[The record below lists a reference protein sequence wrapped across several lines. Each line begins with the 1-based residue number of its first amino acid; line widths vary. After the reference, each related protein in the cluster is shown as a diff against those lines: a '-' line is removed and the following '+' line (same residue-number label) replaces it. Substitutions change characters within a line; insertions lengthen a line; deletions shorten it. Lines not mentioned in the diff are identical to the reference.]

1 MDNVAA
7 LLGEMLA
14 SIRPVVGRG
23 SVIIFVCAVLVMA
36 ASFID
41 MWTGIE
47 AARANKERIS
57 SRALRKTVAKIV
69 DYLRV
74 VMFAVLVDVL
84 GLFFPWYALPYC
96 AMLCTLGIL
105 LIEGKSVL
113 ENFRRKRSHAADVV
127 EMVARIVECGSVK
140 DAEDI
145 IRLLKES
152 GGHAPEG
159 GGGQDTGAKS

>member
-1 MDNVAA
+1 MSAGVAEMVAA
-7 LLGEMLA
+7 A
-14 SIRPVVGRG
+14 VPVVGRG
-23 SVIIFVCAVLVMA
+23 SVIIFTCSVLVMA
-36 ASFID
+36 AAFID

-57 SRALRKTVAKIV
+57 SRSLRKTVAKIV

-74 VMFAVLVDVL
+74 IMFAVLVDVL

-96 AMLCTLGIL
+96 AILCTLGIL
-105 LIEGKSVL
+105 LIEGRSVL

-145 IRLLKES
+145 IELLKKNQEKEDKPK
-152 GGHAPEG
+152 GKEA
-159 GGGQDTGAKS
+159 

>member
-1 MDNVAA
+1 MIIEFFTGVAPIVA
-7 LLGEMLA
+7 
-14 SIRPVVGRG
+14 RG
-23 SVIIFVCAVLVMA
+23 SVIVFVCSVLVMA
-36 ASFID
+36 AAFID

-74 VMFAVLVDVL
+74 LMFAVLIDVL

-96 AMLCTLGIL
+96 VILCTLGIL
-105 LIEGKSVL
+105 LIEGKSVI

-127 EMVARIVECGSVK
+127 DMVGRIIDCVDNK
-140 DAEDI
+140 DAEELI
-145 IRLLKES
+145 TLIKEKEKRAED
-152 GGHAPEG
+152 G
-159 GGGQDTGAKS
+159 K

>member
-1 MDNVAA
+1 MDNVAT

>member
-1 MDNVAA
+1 MSGGVAEMVAA
-7 LLGEMLA
+7 A
-14 SIRPVVGRG
+14 VPVVGRG

-36 ASFID
+36 AAFID

-47 AARANKERIS
+47 AAKANKERIS
-57 SRALRKTVAKIV
+57 SRSLRKTVAKIV

-74 VMFAVLVDVL
+74 IMFAVLVDVL

-96 AMLCTLGIL
+96 AVIVTLGIL

-127 EMVARIVECGSVK
+127 EMVARIIECGSVK
-140 DAEDI
+140 DAEEI
-145 IRLLKES
+145 IRLLKEAVP
-152 GGHAPEG
+152 GKAAGEA
-159 GGGQDTGAKS
+159 AKGKEA

>member
-1 MDNVAA
+1 MSGGVAEMVAA
-7 LLGEMLA
+7 A
-14 SIRPVVGRG
+14 VPVVGRG

-36 ASFID
+36 AAFID

-47 AARANKERIS
+47 AAKANKERIS
-57 SRALRKTVAKIV
+57 SRSLRKTVAKIV

-74 VMFAVLVDVL
+74 IMFAVLVDVL

-96 AMLCTLGIL
+96 AIVVTLGIL

-127 EMVARIVECGSVK
+127 EMVARIIECGSVK
-140 DAEDI
+140 DAEEI
-145 IRLLKES
+145 IRLLKTS
-152 GGHAPEG
+152 TAGKAAGGA
-159 GGGQDTGAKS
+159 AKGKEE

>member
-1 MDNVAA
+1 MIKEVMVIEFFTGVAPIVA
-7 LLGEMLA
+7 
-14 SIRPVVGRG
+14 RG
-23 SVIIFVCAVLVMA
+23 SVIVFVCAVLVMA
-36 ASFID
+36 AAFID

-74 VMFAVLVDVL
+74 LMFAVLIDVL

-96 AMLCTLGIL
+96 VILCTLGIL
-105 LIEGKSVL
+105 LIEGKSVI

-127 EMVARIVECGSVK
+127 DMVGRIIDCVDHK
-140 DAEDI
+140 DAEELI
-145 IRLLKES
+145 TLIKEKEKR
-152 GGHAPEG
+152 AEG
-159 GGGQDTGAKS
+159 SK